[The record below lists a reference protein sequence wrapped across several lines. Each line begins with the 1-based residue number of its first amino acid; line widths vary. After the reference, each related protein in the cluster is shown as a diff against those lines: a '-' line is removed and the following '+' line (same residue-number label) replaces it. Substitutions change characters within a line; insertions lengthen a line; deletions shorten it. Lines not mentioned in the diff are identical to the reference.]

1 MSSAKDII
9 LSICEG
15 EDADTARRFAM
26 LLWVLWNN
34 RNNKVWNDSQEIGHN
49 LGHQSRHLW
58 LDWFS
63 MQRFQQRSPPTMQ
76 QQQVLAWQKPPTG
89 WFKCNS
95 DAGFHN
101 DLNKTSDGWCLRDH
115 SSNFVQA
122 STNWREG
129 QCSIVEGKSL
139 ALLEAM
145 KAMEHRGLTN
155 VIFETDSKSVTD
167 AIHYLH
173 ASSSE
178 FSATICNIKHIM
190 LLNQNFVVKFV
201 KRQANMVAHSL
212 LRRPFLGLVAISLIC
227 YLIVLLL
234 YCLMK

>member
-1 MSSAKDII
+1 MTTLGYLLDPTLNMKAKISFRDDWHIFFSCTVVSIQARQVAGLELSILNRMQQMSSAKDII

-178 FSATICNIKHIM
+178 FSATI
-190 LLNQNFVVKFV
+190 
-201 KRQANMVAHSL
+201 
-212 LRRPFLGLVAISLIC
+212 
-227 YLIVLLL
+227 
-234 YCLMK
+234 